1 MPHYMNTNI
10 RVYYKVALY
19 PEDTFDS
26 ENWEDDYDFIKDRED
41 NFNLHL
47 VTDDKAPFVTKN
59 FIECCNWNKED
70 DEYITKISY
79 YGNGLF
85 IAELYFSY
93 LHLDDIRDIYY
104 ETEIKDIIISQLFPD
119 TNASTNTSTNAINNY
134 DYININDTYY
144 ELDIE
149 IESIYKINS
158 KGKELE
164 LLFTSNEELNQHH
177 EEDEED
183 EDEEDDDEEKE
194 ELNKEEK
201 EKEKYNNKK
210 LLKNQINVYKKPN
223 SNIIHTEMELEDY
236 DD

>member
-1 MPHYMNTNI
+1 MNTNI

-19 PEDTFDS
+19 PEDTFDP
-26 ENWEDDYDFIKDRED
+26 ENWEDDYDFVKDRED

-104 ETEIKDIIISQLFPD
+104 ETEIKDNIISQLFPD
-119 TNASTNTSTNAINNY
+119 KNASINTSTNAVNNY

-164 LLFTSNEELNQHH
+164 LLFTSNEELNQHND
-177 EEDEED
+177 EDDDED
-183 EDEEDDDEEKE
+183 DEEDDDEEKE

-201 EKEKYNNKK
+201 EKEKYNDKK